1 MERGST
7 PDRPGDDEPGH
18 AGSSMQPPDTPTG
31 PQAPAPGPGAGS
43 APEPAGPE
51 QAPRPDTGEPPATP
65 TPPPEAPPAGPG
77 GAPQAA
83 PGPEA
88 PPGTPGAVPPGGW
101 QQPVA
106 GQPQAWVGRELSGW
120 WRRVGA
126 YLLDAI
132 FTSIVSWVGVG
143 LIYGGS
149 EALGVVLVLAGIVVA
164 FLYFPIT
171 MMREGENNGQSFGKQ
186 ILGIRVI
193 RDSGESVS
201 FGWALLRQFVVIYL
215 LFSVVGGFLFG
226 IPWLID
232 VLWPL
237 WDSQNRALH
246 DMIVSSHVVR
256 A

>member
-1 MERGST
+1 
-7 PDRPGDDEPGH
+7 
-18 AGSSMQPPDTPTG
+18 
-31 PQAPAPGPGAGS
+31 
-43 APEPAGPE
+43 
-51 QAPRPDTGEPPATP
+51 
-65 TPPPEAPPAGPG
+65 
-77 GAPQAA
+77 
-83 PGPEA
+83 
-88 PPGTPGAVPPGGW
+88 
-101 QQPVA
+101 
-106 GQPQAWVGRELSGW
+106 VGRELSSW
-120 WRRVGA
+120 WSRVGA

-149 EALGVVLVLAGIVVA
+149 EVLGVILVLAGIVVA

-256 A
+256 V

>member
-1 MERGST
+1 M
-7 PDRPGDDEPGH
+7 
-18 AGSSMQPPDTPTG
+18 
-31 PQAPAPGPGAGS
+31 
-43 APEPAGPE
+43 
-51 QAPRPDTGEPPATP
+51 
-65 TPPPEAPPAGPG
+65 
-77 GAPQAA
+77 
-83 PGPEA
+83 
-88 PPGTPGAVPPGGW
+88 
-101 QQPVA
+101 
-106 GQPQAWVGRELSGW
+106 GRELSGW